1 MLPGILAF
9 WSRAPIPPKT
19 KKKKKKGM
27 MNIAELEAREV
38 HKLAE
43 CSLHTPMG
51 VFMACLLN
59 FL

>member
-1 MLPGILAF
+1 
-9 WSRAPIPPKT
+9 
-19 KKKKKKGM
+19 M